1 MTRRYTGGFLS
12 AKEQATDSNTANG
25 IFTLSEAEQLT
36 ATGNFPVGRFTPQR
50 SLRFRKSA
58 TARLNKTFGVAPT
71 SRTTHTMSVWVK
83 RGLLSGGSTQC
94 LFGTDNNYENCSFF
108 TDDTIRFTGPYMS
121 GTQGIYITNS
131 VYRDISAWYHLVFVY
146 DTTNVIATERMRL
159 YVNGVKVT
167 SYSTQ
172 TTPAQNATTTEWL
185 NSGFGSGI
193 GTSGGSGSGSIFDG
207 YMAEVNV
214 IDGQALDASY
224 FGATDPETGT
234 WVPKQYTGT
243 YGTNGFYLPFSDN
256 TSLNNIG
263 FDKSALSPE
272 LITNGLF
279 PSNVSGWTVSPSVGG
294 SPSITWVS
302 GAARITNS
310 SNNGVYYYQAIP
322 TTIGNT
328 YYVRGYVSNISI
340 GGSAR
345 LCKIQKSDDTSNS
358 VNRVDIGSV
367 AQSSGSGWISG
378 TFTATA
384 TTSYI
389 QLNADII
396 GTGNQGA
403 DFDNIS
409 VSETGYKNH
418 WNANNISIS
427 GATNDSMVDVPGI
440 ANPIVLNGS
449 IDPGGA
455 TRGNYCTLNSTI
467 RQYSSTDSTGSSQP
481 SEQWADAN
489 LRVFYKNDGVS
500 GSVYGTMPIPNTGKW
515 YFEYTDVY
523 ESANAPVRYGQW
535 VGIAPIDRLEVQNGT
550 YAGGAYDIGY
560 VYTSEGGL
568 NQSYSATG
576 IANQAV
582 DTYANYGTGDIIGI
596 AYDADARTI
605 SWYKNNTLITTVK
618 NIYYQPGGYVPCAG
632 GIKQNTGS
640 GWNTSNIPAQGLFNF
655 GATPFSYNPPAG
667 YKTLCTTNLPAPAI
681 KRPSDQ
687 FDVKLYNGNGTGQ
700 IIGNTT
706 ARQTSTTRISNSA
719 RFRSANP
726 NVLSRNLTTSGNSQ
740 KFTWSGWVK
749 HGSNS
754 GSGMFMSAG
763 DSSNRSIF
771 GTYGSS
777 NQFTFLTYTGYSLNF
792 TTTQS
797 FRSVAKWQ
805 HFVFAVDTTQASPAA
820 GVKLWVDGVLQT
832 KWDTMAYSQNYN
844 TYFNDATH
852 THYIGQNADGNQVF
866 TGYMAEVNWIDGQQV
881 DVSNF
886 GQFDANNN
894 WVPKTYTGTY
904 GTNGFYLPFNDASS
918 VNGGKNIVSVS
929 YGPGLGA
936 QTTVNTTVA
945 IPNNTV
951 VDEIGFY
958 SQSSESGK
966 YNYIV
971 RSDGAGVY
979 TVVATTASYQ
989 HYGQGLQYVPLT
1001 SQYTIP
1007 STGTYYMAVYCP
1019 GSGLNWG
1026 HDLAAPSTSITYYAG
1041 AASGSQTYTTANTSY
1056 RAAAL
1061 VYRSNTGIGY
1071 DASGNKNTWDAS
1083 GFLVTAGIEN
1093 DITVDSPTDY
1103 DPGTGDIGGS
1113 IRGNMCTLDVQYMPT
1128 ASPAGTGYTMT
1139 YYNNSNAS
1147 SAYPLIGTHV
1157 IQPNTGKY
1165 YWEVYLT
1172 GGIMNGTYPAY
1183 GMMKKIITGNIPG
1196 DNTTV
1201 GGFSFRGTGNTYTEG
1216 NAGSSFTSPTTN
1228 DIMGIA
1234 YDSYTGKWWV
1244 SKNGTWYNSGN
1255 PTAGTGYLGIV
1266 GDRTDLVPGF
1276 ISYNNY
1282 NFHVNF
1288 GHRPFNTAPPAGFR
1302 SLNSKSLKDFGAYN
1316 LPDNFGNVVN
1326 TPDLV
1331 WIKNRTGANNHVIAN
1346 SVTGIGLDHSS
1357 STSTGALYNE
1367 GATGVQGFLPNGF
1380 ALGADNSGI
1389 GSSNA
1394 NGSSYA
1400 SWLWNRGVTPGFDI
1414 VTYAGNGASGNQIA
1428 HGLGTQPAFI
1438 IARSITGATGRDWFV
1453 WHKGLPYGQQLRL
1466 DSTAVAETVSSATTA
1481 GGLGTPTATAFTFI
1495 SGSTNT
1501 DNVNASGVSYIAYL
1515 WSEVPGFSKFGIYNT
1530 NGSTDG
1536 PVINCGFKPRFIL
1549 IKTGNT
1555 FASAWHLIDT
1565 ARDKYNPTQNHLSG
1579 ESAEVEYN
1587 GSNQYIDVISNGF
1600 KIRNATGQL
1609 NNSSAQYNIYCAWA
1623 DSPFKYANA
1632 F

>member
-25 IFTLSEAEQLT
+25 IFSLSDAQQLT
-36 ATGNFPVGRFTPQR
+36 AQGNFPTGRWTPSR
-50 SLRFRKSA
+50 SLRFRPAAS
-58 TARLNKTFGVAPT
+58 TRLNKTYGASPT
-71 SRTTHTMSVWVK
+71 SRTTSTMSVWVK
-83 RGLLSGGSTQC
+83 RAGLSAGATQA
-94 LFGTDNNYENCSFF
+94 LFGTNNNYENCTFF
-108 TDDTIRFTGPYMS
+108 TDDSIRFTGPYMS
-121 GTQGIYITNS
+121 GAQGIYITNAK
-131 VYRDISAWYHLVFVY
+131 YRDVSAWYHLVFVY
-146 DTTNVIATERMRL
+146 DTSNAIATDRMRL
-159 YVNGVKVT
+159 FVNGDRVT
-167 SYSTQ
+167 SFATQ

-185 NSGFGSGI
+185 VSGFGSGV
-193 GTSGGSGSGSIFDG
+193 GTTGGSGAGSLFDG

-224 FGATDPETGT
+224 FGQTDPETGS

-263 FDKSALSPE
+263 YDKSLLSTE

-279 PSNVSGWTVSPSVGG
+279 STDVSGWTVGPGVGG
-294 SPSITWVS
+294 TPSITAVS
-302 GAARITNS
+302 GTARITNAA
-310 SNNGVYYYQAIP
+310 NNGVIYYTTIP

-328 YYVRGYVSNISI
+328 YYVSGYVSNINI

-345 LCKIQKSDDTSNS
+345 LCKIQWSNAAGSGYSD
-358 VNRVDIGSV
+358 VGSV
-367 AQSSGSGWISG
+367 AQSSGSGWIRGS
-378 TFTATA
+378 FVATA
-384 TTSYI
+384 TTTYI
-389 QLNADII
+389 HLNVDII

-403 DFDNIS
+403 DWDMIS

-418 WNANNISIS
+418 FNPTNFSVS
-427 GATNDSMVDVPGI
+427 GATTDSMVDVPGI
-440 ANPIVLNGS
+440 TSVSVQNDV
-449 IDPGGA
+449 GGVQ
-455 TRGNYCTLNSTI
+455 RGNYCTMNSTI

-481 SEQWADAN
+481 SEQWADGN
-489 LRVFYKNDGVS
+489 LRVYYKHDGVS
-500 GSVYGTMPIPNTGKW
+500 GSVYGTQAIPNTGKW

-523 ESANAPVRYGQW
+523 ESGNAPVRYGQW
-535 VGIAPIDRLEVQNGT
+535 VGIAPIDRVEYQSGT
-550 YAGGAYDIGY
+550 YGGGAYDIGY

-576 IANQAV
+576 IANSAV
-582 DTYANYGTGDIIGI
+582 DTYANYGTGDIIGV

-605 SWYKNNTLITTVK
+605 SWYKNNTLITTVR
-618 NIYYQPGGYVPCAG
+618 NVYYQAGGYTPCAG

-655 GATPFSYNPPAG
+655 GQRAFAYTPPSGFKSI
-667 YKTLCTTNLPAPAI
+667 CTTNFPTPSI
-681 KRPSDQ
+681 KRPLDH
-687 FDVKLYNGNGTGQ
+687 FNVKTYDGNGVGQ
-700 IIGNTT
+700 IIGSTSK
-706 ARQTSTTRISNSA
+706 QSTTPRVVGSA

-726 NVLSRNLTTSGNSQ
+726 NILTRNLVSSGNSQ

-749 HGSNS
+749 HGGAS

-763 DSSNRSIF
+763 DGSNRSIF
-771 GTYGSS
+771 GTYSS
-777 NQFTFLTYTGYSLNF
+777 NNAFTFLTYQGYSLNF
-792 TTTQS
+792 TSSQTART
-797 FRSVAKWQ
+797 VGKWY
-805 HFVFAVDTTQASPAA
+805 HYVLAVDTTQPNGSL
-820 GVKLWVDGVLQT
+820 GVKLWIDGVWQN
-832 KWDTMAYSQNYN
+832 KWDAATYTQNYS

-852 THYIGQNADGNQVF
+852 THYIGQNADGTLNF

-894 WVPKTYTGTY
+894 WVPKVYTGTY
-904 GTNGFYLPFNDASS
+904 GTNGFYLPFTDGSS
-918 VNGGKNIVSVS
+918 VNGGKNTVSVS

-951 VDEIGFY
+951 VDSIGFY
-958 SQSSESGK
+958 SQASESGK

-979 TVVATTASYQ
+979 TVVASTAVYQ
-989 HYGQGLQYVPLT
+989 HFGQGLQYVPLT
-1001 SQYTIP
+1001 ARYTIP
-1007 STGTYYMAVYCP
+1007 ATGTYYMAVYCP

-1026 HDLAAPSTSITYYAG
+1026 HDNAAPSTSITYVNG
-1041 AASGSQTYTTANTSY
+1041 NASGTQTYTTTNTSY

-1071 DASGNKNTWDAS
+1071 DASGNKNTWDSS

-1093 DITVDSPTDY
+1093 DIVADSPVDY

-1113 IRGNMCTLDVQYMPT
+1113 IRGNICTLDANF
-1128 ASPAGTGYTMT
+1128 ASSLTPAGTGYTMT
-1139 YYNNSNAS
+1139 YYNNASAS
-1147 SAYPLIGTHV
+1147 SAYPIVGTLSV
-1157 IQPNTGKY
+1157 PANSGKY

-1172 GGIMNGTYPAY
+1172 SGVMDASYPAY
-1183 GMMKKIITGNIPG
+1183 GMMKRIITGNVPG
-1196 DNTTV
+1196 SNTTV
-1201 GGFSFRGTGNTYTEG
+1201 GGFAFKGSGTTQTEG
-1216 NAGSSFTSPTTN
+1216 NSGSTYTSPTTN
-1228 DIMGIA
+1228 DVMGIA

-1255 PTAGTGYLGIV
+1255 PAAGTGYLGIV
-1266 GDRTDLVPGF
+1266 SDRTELTPGF

-1288 GHRPFNTAPPAGFR
+1288 GHRAFTTAPPAGFR
-1302 SLNSKSLKDFGAYN
+1302 SLSSKSLRDFGGYN

-1331 WIKNRTGANNHVIAN
+1331 WIKNRTGANNHVIEN
-1346 SVTGIGLDHSS
+1346 TVTGAGYNHSS
-1357 STSTGALYNE
+1357 STSTGAIYVE
-1367 GATGVQGFLPNGF
+1367 GATSIQSFLPNGF
-1380 ALGADNSGI
+1380 SLGADNSQI
-1389 GSSNA
+1389 GSSNT
-1394 NGSSYA
+1394 NGQSYV
-1400 SWLWNRGVTPGFDI
+1400 SWMWNRGQTPGFDI
-1414 VTYAGNGASGNQIA
+1414 VQYPGNGIASNQIQ
-1428 HGLGTQPAFI
+1428 HGLGAQPAFI
-1438 IARSITGATGRDWFV
+1438 IARSITGATARDWFV
-1453 WHKGLPYGQQLRL
+1453 WHKGLPAGSQLRL
-1466 DSTAVAETVSSATTA
+1466 NSTAVSEVVSSATTA
-1481 GGLGTPTATAFTFI
+1481 GGLGTPNSNVFTFI
-1495 SGSTNT
+1495 SGSSNT
-1501 DNVNASGVSYIAYL
+1501 DNVNANGISYLAYL
-1515 WSEVPGFSKFGIYNT
+1515 WAEVPGFSKFGIYNT

-1536 PVINCGFKPRFIL
+1536 PFVYTGFKPRFIL

-1565 ARDKYNPTQNHLSG
+1565 TRDKYNPTQYHLS
-1579 ESAEVEYN
+1579 AENAEIEYS
-1587 GSNQYIDVISNGF
+1587 GSNQYIDVLSNGF
-1600 KIRNATGQL
+1600 KVRNATGQL

-1623 DSPFKYANA
+1623 DTPSKYSNA